1 MCPIEYG
8 PYNFA
13 IDQISIRLL
22 IEEFQSLLNRS
33 IKIPIP
39 TIPHASTNK
48 KKKQKI
54 YFPLIRLLNRVNSC

>member
-13 IDQISIRLL
+13 IDQFSIRLL